1 MAMKRC
7 PVCGERYSDTYKDCP
22 FCEEE
27 ELWEEEEPRRP
38 SRGSRRSSQFSL
50 VTPILI
56 VLIVLMSAL
65 LVYLLYG
72 DQIAGKLG
80 GDKDPGDSKP
90 GVSQPV
96 EPKPGGNEPAGSTE
110 PSGDGSEPADS
121 NEPAGNTEPSGGG
134 NEPAGSTDGDSGQT
148 GVMPEGPDSGAS
160 GNAGDAG
167 GSTGTSGS
175 DGSSYASLSQLPGGL
190 TLSNPDFT
198 RSVSE
203 GVYRLRVS
211 GGSGSYTWVSEN
223 PAIAT
228 VDKDGNV
235 TPVSAGMVHIL
246 ATDGSKK
253 AIGIVR
259 VTGGSA
265 PASTGSSGGSS
276 GSGGAS
282 KLNREDMTLAVGESW
297 KLTLSGV
304 TSTLTWHVSDSGIA
318 TVGGDGTVTGVS
330 KGMTTVTVSWDGQSR
345 SCIVRVK

>member
-27 ELWEEEEPRRP
+27 ELWEEEEPRR
-38 SRGSRRSSQFSL
+38 SGRGSRRSSQFSL

-65 LVYLLYG
+65 LIYLLYG

-80 GDKDPGDSKP
+80 GDKDPADQPPK
-90 GVSQPV
+90 VTQPV
-96 EPKPGGNEPAGSTE
+96 EPNPGGSAGGSEPSGGAGEPAGSTDEPSGGNEPAG
-110 PSGDGSEPADS
+110 
-121 NEPAGNTEPSGGG
+121 
-134 NEPAGSTDGDSGQT
+134 EPAGSTDAGGSGQT
-148 GVMPEGPDSGAS
+148 GVMPEGPEQGTSGS
-160 GNAGDAG
+160 AGDAG
-167 GSTGTSGS
+167 GSTGTGA
-175 DGSSYASLSQLPGGL
+175 SSYASLSQLPGGL

-235 TPVSAGMVHIL
+235 TPVSAGTVHIL

-265 PASTGSSGGSS
+265 PASTGSSGGSGTAPS
-276 GSGGAS
+276 TGSGGSS
-282 KLNREDMTLAVGESW
+282 KLSREDMTLKVGESW

-304 TSTLTWHVSDSGIA
+304 TSTLTWHVNDSGIA
-318 TVGGDGTVTGVS
+318 TVSGDGTVTGVS

>member
-27 ELWEEEEPRRP
+27 EFWEEEEPRRP
-38 SRGSRRSSQFSL
+38 SRGGRRSSQFSI

-56 VLIVLMSAL
+56 VLIVLMAAL

-72 DQIAGKLG
+72 DKLFQKSG
-80 GDKDPGDSKP
+80 GEQDAVDPP
-90 GVSQPV
+90 PAVTQPE
-96 EPKPGGNEPAGSTE
+96 EPTPGGTSGTAPDEDPDETGDPTEDPEGS
-110 PSGDGSEPADS
+110 SQ
-121 NEPAGNTEPSGGG
+121 
-134 NEPAGSTDGDSGQT
+134 TDTPNT
-148 GVMPEGPDSGAS
+148 GVMPEGTGQGQGAS
-160 GNAGDAG
+160 GNAGTAG
-167 GSTGTSGS
+167 DSGTTGTTSVAN
-175 DGSSYASLSQLPGGL
+175 SYAALSQLPGGL

-211 GGSGSYTWVSEN
+211 GGSGTYTWVSEN
-223 PAIAT
+223 PSIAT
-228 VDKDGNV
+228 VDQNGNV
-235 TPVSAGMVHIL
+235 TPVSAGTVHIVVS
-246 ATDGSKK
+246 DGSKK

-265 PASTGSSGGSS
+265 PASTGSSGTTG
-276 GSGGAS
+276 GSGGS
-282 KLNREDMTLAVGESW
+282 NKLNREDMTLAVGESW

-304 TSTLTWHVSDSGIA
+304 TTSLTWHVSDSSIA